1 MSLTRPPRIASRFE
15 TSASGDRIKRSH
27 VVLTLAKAPVGTNED
42 GTAVFEPW
50 TCGLGKRS
58 GDGTSTTADRP
69 RPLKRA
75 IHDYSWLDRKRS
87 VKVWL
92 RVPGVRALPESCLR
106 VSFRVKSFDV
116 SVDDDQSH
124 ATTSVPRQH
133 ILHTF
138 AVTELPMEIV
148 PAESSVR
155 IADNEDVVE
164 VLLKKEVQT
173 TWFKLQVHH

>member
-1 MSLTRPPRIASRFE
+1 M
-15 TSASGDRIKRSH
+15 
-27 VVLTLAKAPVGTNED
+27 
-42 GTAVFEPW
+42 
-50 TCGLGKRS
+50 
-58 GDGTSTTADRP
+58 
-69 RPLKRA
+69 
-75 IHDYSWLDRKRS
+75 
-87 VKVWL
+87 WL

-116 SVDDDQSH
+116 NVDDDQRH
-124 ATTSVPRQH
+124 AKSAPRKH

-155 IADNEDVVE
+155 IADNEDVIE